1 MRKKKFLYTSSNLD
15 ENLIN
20 LTPLID
26 VVFVVLISFIL
37 IAPLLEVDHIN
48 LAQGST
54 KSDKNIEKTEI
65 VLKVKQD
72 DSILINNRLVTFLEL
87 KDILKEKKRL
97 NPNQVPQ
104 LYYDKKATFGTYQSI
119 KNLVE
124 LTGFE
129 KLLPLSTDVATTIS
143 LTCVGPSP
151 NTLRQET

>member
-1 MRKKKFLYTSSNLD
+1 MRKKKNFQNSSDLD

-48 LAQGST
+48 LAEGST
-54 KSDKNIEKTEI
+54 KSDKNISKTEV
-65 VLKVKQD
+65 VLKVKED
-72 DSILINNRLVTFLEL
+72 DSILINNRLVSLIEL

-97 NPNQVPQ
+97 NPDQIPQ
-104 LYYDKKATFGTYQSI
+104 LYQDKKASFGSYQSI

-124 LTGFE
+124 FAGFE
-129 KLLPLSTDVATTIS
+129 KLDVV
-143 LTCVGPSP
+143 LQPD
-151 NTLRQET
+151 

>member
-1 MRKKKFLYTSSNLD
+1 MRKKKFFQNSSNLD

-48 LAQGST
+48 LAESSS
-54 KSDKNIEKTEI
+54 KSDKNISKTEV
-65 VLKVKQD
+65 VLKVKED
-72 DSILINNRLVTFLEL
+72 DSILINNRLVTLVEL

-97 NPNQVPQ
+97 NPDQIPQ
-104 LYYDKKATFGTYQSI
+104 LYHDKKASFGTYQSI

-124 LTGFE
+124 FTGFE
-129 KLLPLSTDVATTIS
+129 KLDVV
-143 LTCVGPSP
+143 LQPD
-151 NTLRQET
+151 